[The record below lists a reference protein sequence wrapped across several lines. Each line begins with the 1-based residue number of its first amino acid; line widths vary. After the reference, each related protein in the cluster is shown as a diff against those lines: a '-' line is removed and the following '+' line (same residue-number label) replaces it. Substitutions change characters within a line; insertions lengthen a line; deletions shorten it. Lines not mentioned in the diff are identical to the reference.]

1 MSMTVTL
8 AYPPSTNRLVRMA
21 NGIAYTPKPVRDWTK
36 DAVARL
42 RAAGANL
49 LTGSVQV
56 AVELHPKAT
65 KVGKPYRRRVD
76 LDNALKAALGGIA
89 GLNARPVPR
98 GRRELMGLPRC
109 LKLPNTAVTTTNAGC
124 ALPASGGASARA
136 DTAKWP

>member
-1 MSMTVTL
+1 MSLTVTL

-21 NGIAYTPKPVRDWTK
+21 NGIAYKPKAVRDWTK

-42 RAAGANL
+42 RAAGAKL

-76 LDNALKAALGGIA
+76 LDNALKAALDACQGLVFSDDRQVTRLYAAVGPALAAGGLTVTIA
-89 GLNARPVPR
+89 PV
-98 GRRELMGLPRC
+98 ED
-109 LKLPNTAVTTTNAGC
+109 
-124 ALPASGGASARA
+124 GGQR
-136 DTAKWP
+136 